1 MMNHRVTSF
10 FPDAMPT
17 EEQIGPF
24 APVHKLIC
32 DITRQQHVT
41 VKDVMEMTVSVVLT
55 TAANLAAGY
64 KKSNPDSEG
73 PTPAQAAAVLCA
85 QIMEAAAATDE
96 KLRGFIGQGET
107 RQ

>member
-1 MMNHRVTSF
+1 MHSVKHY

-32 DITRQQHVT
+32 DITRQQNVT
-41 VKDVMEMTVSVVLT
+41 VKDVVEMTVSVVLT
-55 TAANLAAGY
+55 TAANLAVGF
-64 KKSNPDSEG
+64 KNTNPETDDP
-73 PTPAQAAAVLCA
+73 PTPARVAAVLCA
-85 QIMEAAAATDE
+85 QIMGAAAATDD
-96 KLRGFIGQGET
+96 KLRSAIGQGET